1 MRRLPIYFLVDVSE
15 SMVGESLSQLDE
27 ALRSIV
33 STLRQDP
40 YALETA
46 HLSVI
51 AFAGKARTIAP
62 LTELVAF
69 HPPELPVGG
78 GTALGAALEHLMDE
92 IDRDVTTTTT
102 ERKGDWRPIIFLLT
116 DGHPT
121 DNTSSA
127 LDRWNRRYR
136 NGASLVAVS
145 VGGQAD
151 HATLR
156 ALTEDVVVFYD
167 AAPDAFARF
176 AQWVSMSIQTQS
188 RSVSTGKDAKVELIK
203 AESEF
208 LAPVDSTGAQED
220 FGGVDNRFAV
230 FVGRCEKNKLP
241 YIVKYERHNGS
252 IETADPQLME
262 LLQAREYAL
271 VAAVPI
277 RNSYFDFSDGVASG
291 QSVSSQNL
299 IGQPNCPH
307 CGAPFGMAVCACGG
321 IHCVDG
327 DGEHLCPWCGK
338 IGSYES
344 AGDGEGFDI
353 GRGRG

>member
-1 MRRLPIYFLVDVSE
+1 MPQTTETLPDDPDTLKAMLVAERARNERLIQIIKEEGRAVTAKPVR
-15 SMVGESLSQLDE
+15 VGE
-27 ALRSIV
+27 
-33 STLRQDP
+33 TFDP
-40 YALETA
+40 GPE
-46 HLSVI
+46 
-51 AFAGKARTIAP
+51 FAK
-62 LTELVAF
+62 
-69 HPPELPVGG
+69 
-78 GTALGAALEHLMDE
+78 
-92 IDRDVTTTTT
+92 
-102 ERKGDWRPIIFLLT
+102 
-116 DGHPT
+116 
-121 DNTSSA
+121 SS
-127 LDRWNRRYR
+127 
-136 NGASLVAVS
+136 
-145 VGGQAD
+145 
-151 HATLR
+151 
-156 ALTEDVVVFYD
+156 F
-167 AAPDAFARF
+167 
-176 AQWVSMSIQTQS
+176 
-188 RSVSTGKDAKVELIK
+188 
-203 AESEF
+203 
-208 LAPVDSTGAQED
+208 
-220 FGGVDNRFAV
+220 
-230 FVGRCEKNKLP
+230 
-241 YIVKYERHNGS
+241 KYERHNGS